1 MARGFRE
8 RRKREAAKRRL
19 AVLKWMLLIGGLAG
33 LGWIAYAAG
42 SELARHEVR
51 KLEEQIVV
59 LEGNLSGRVEEAETL
74 LGQRDDALERLT
86 TLQSRYEKDA
96 PTGKPREIFEL
107 MRQQLDSGV
116 SEDRLRFLIGTA
128 GEAVRCDGNPE
139 EKRFIVQTGLT
150 RGKND
155 WVAFAG
161 QTVVV
166 RAKGEPVKTS
176 DGRAQ
181 AWFNEE
187 QPVTVTF
194 TKIDGGESEA
204 VGILP
209 LHHSVI
215 RGANEYR
222 FVLTKSTAR
231 GFLQITSERCR
242 LPSGR

>member
-19 AVLKWMLLIGGLAG
+19 VVLKWLLLIGGLAA

-42 SELARHEVR
+42 SELARHDVR

-59 LEGNLSGRVEEAETL
+59 LEGNLSGKTEAGEKL
-74 LGQRDDALERLT
+74 LGQRDDALEQLT
-86 TLQSRYEKDA
+86 ALRSRYEKDV

-107 MRQQLDSGV
+107 MREQLDAGV

-128 GEAVRCDGNPE
+128 GEAVRCDGSPDQ
-139 EKRFIVQTGLT
+139 KRFIVQTGLT

-155 WVAFAG
+155 WVAVAG
-161 QTVVV
+161 QTIVI
-166 RAKGEPVKTS
+166 RAKGEAVKTA

-181 AWFNEE
+181 AWFDEE
-187 QPVTVTF
+187 KPVTVSF
-194 TKIDGGESEA
+194 TKIDGGKSEA
-204 VGILP
+204 VGVLP

-215 RGANEYR
+215 RGSNEYR
-222 FVLTKSTAR
+222 FVLTKSTNR
-231 GFLQITSERCR
+231 GFLQVTSERCR